1 VETSVTTLPGFDC
14 LREPIIQ
21 AEETKV
27 DNRLVSLRV
36 QPQMLNALYFWS
48 VQVSDHSS
56 FINYSSI
63 LPLDPCLVMIEPT
76 NKKRRLDDDL
86 KRQDSFSAVLEQLEA
101 EEDASGGMS
110 TYTDYRTFN
119 R

>member
-1 VETSVTTLPGFDC
+1 
-14 LREPIIQ
+14 
-21 AEETKV
+21 
-27 DNRLVSLRV
+27 
-36 QPQMLNALYFWS
+36 
-48 VQVSDHSS
+48 
-56 FINYSSI
+56 
-63 LPLDPCLVMIEPT
+63 MIEPT

-110 TYTDYRTFN
+110 INTDHRTFN